1 MNRKKEREQAFFLIF
16 ESLFGG
22 DTPDLPELYSES
34 FETVSDF
41 AKRIYSGVTEKADEL
56 DGIISAYSN
65 GWKLSRIS
73 KVNIAVLRLAIYE
86 MKYCDDI
93 PNSVTINEA
102 VELTKKYAGKED
114 SSFVNGVLGAVEKE
128 L

>member
-16 ESLFGG
+16 ESQFGG